1 MRMTL
6 DIPEPLIEEARRLL
20 GTESESDAVI
30 LSLQDLI
37 RRKRIEELKSLFGS
51 IDLQIDLEQS
61 RRR

>member
-1 MRMTL
+1 MQMTL
-6 DIPEPLIEEARRLL
+6 DIPEPLLDQARRLL
-20 GTESESDAVI
+20 GAESEREAVI

-51 IDLQIDLEQS
+51 IQLDVDLAES

>member
-51 IDLQIDLEQS
+51 INLQIDLEQS